1 MTTNEFDPEQYK
13 AATQQRWQEMAPR
26 WHKWS
31 SLFSELNRDIT
42 NQMLDLAGIRAG
54 SRVLDIAAGDGDQSI
69 AAAHRVGPDGYV
81 LATDIASNVLAYAAS
96 AAEEA
101 GLAHLETRVM
111 DGENLELEDNSFD
124 AVICRSALMLMPD
137 PKAAMAEIYRVLRPG
152 GRVSAFVSSTPEK
165 NPWLGLSVGILRK
178 HAQLPPATPGRPGTF
193 SLGAPGV
200 FEGIFHE
207 AGFQRVVTH
216 YVSGSLP
223 LSSAAEC
230 VELLK
235 DIGLNSVLVSLNEDE
250 QQQAWAEV
258 EQVLRQMEGPDGFV
272 SPVEGII
279 GAGLKS
285 N

>member
-1 MTTNEFDPEQYK
+1 
-13 AATQQRWQEMAPR
+13 
-26 WHKWS
+26 
-31 SLFSELNRDIT
+31 
-42 NQMLDLAGIRAG
+42 MLELAGIRAG

-69 AAAHRVGPDGYV
+69 AAARRVGPDGYV
-81 LATDIASNVLAYAAS
+81 LATDLSSNVLAYAAS

-101 GLAHLETRVM
+101 DLAHLETRVM

-124 AVICRSALMLMPD
+124 AVICRSGLMLMPD
-137 PKAAMAEIYRVLRPG
+137 PKTAMAEIYRVLRPG
-152 GRVSAFVSSTPEK
+152 GRVSAFVSSTPDK
-165 NPWLGLSVGILRK
+165 NPWLGMSVGILRK
-178 HAQLPPATPGRPGTF
+178 HAQLPPAPPGRPGTF

-200 FEGIFHE
+200 FEGIFHKT
-207 AGFQRVVTH
+207 GFQRVVTH

-235 DIGLNSVLVSLNEDE
+235 DIGLDSVLISLSEDK
-250 QQQAWAEV
+250 QQQAWTEV
-258 EQVLRQMEGPDGFV
+258 EETLRQMEGPDGFV

-279 GAGLKS
+279 GAGLKP

>member
-1 MTTNEFDPEQYK
+1 MTTNEFNPEQYK

-31 SLFSELNRDIT
+31 PFLSELNRDLT
-42 NQMLDLAGIRAG
+42 NQMLEMAGIRAG
-54 SRVLDIAAGDGDQSI
+54 FRVLDIAAGDGDMSI
-69 AAAHRVGPDGYV
+69 IAAHRVGPDGYV
-81 LATDIASNVLAYAAS
+81 LATDISSNLLAYAAS
-96 AAEEA
+96 AAGEA

-124 AVICRSALMLMPD
+124 AVICRSGLMLMPD
-137 PKAAMAEIYRVLRPG
+137 PKTAMAEIYRVLRLG
-152 GRVSAFVSSTPEK
+152 GRLSAFVSSTPDK
-165 NPWLGLSVGILRK
+165 NPWFGLSVGILRK
-178 HAQLPPATPGRPGTF
+178 HAQLPPAPPGSPGTF

-216 YVSGSLP
+216 YVSGSFP

-230 VELLK
+230 VEFLK
-235 DIGLNSVLVSLNEDE
+235 DIGLNSMLASLSEDK

-258 EQVLRQMEGPDGFV
+258 EQALSQLEGPDGFV